1 MAASAIPKHF
11 TDGQITLADGNG
23 TPVTLTVPLS
33 TGDLSISGLGKDP
46 KARATNVYE
55 ARGAI
60 TGLRRGAR
68 EYPTVSFS
76 AQLAD
81 VSDATDQTVIDFLLK
96 RGSYASNTSTSVAA
110 GDVYTVKITLTI
122 EGTDLGDSADHTI
135 VMNDVDVRLA
145 IAEGEPSTVTVEGTI
160 YGNVTFT

>member
-1 MAASAIPKHF
+1 MTASAIVKHF
-11 TDGQITLADGNG
+11 TDGVITVADGTG
-23 TPVTLTVPLS
+23 SPVTLVVPLS
-33 TGDLSISGLGKDP
+33 VGDLSISGLAKDA

-55 ARGAI
+55 VRGAVSS
-60 TGLRRGAR
+60 LRRGAR

-81 VSDATDQTVIDFLLK
+81 LSDATDQTLVDFLK
-96 RGSYASNTSTSVAA
+96 KTGSYAANISTSVAA

-135 VMNDVDVRLA
+135 VMNDVDVRFA
-145 IAEGEPSTVTVEGTI
+145 IAEGEPNTVTVEGTI